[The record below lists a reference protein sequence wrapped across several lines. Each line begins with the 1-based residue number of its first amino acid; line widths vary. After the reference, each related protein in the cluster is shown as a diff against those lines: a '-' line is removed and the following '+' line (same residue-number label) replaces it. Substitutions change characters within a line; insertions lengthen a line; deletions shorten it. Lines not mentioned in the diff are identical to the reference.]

1 VVKCV
6 TDMSHLLQ
14 FILTSLKP
22 FLRNVKVTVDRE
34 RKVVII
40 EQQGERTEMT
50 FDQVA
55 DQIEE
60 LFNGKA

>member
-1 VVKCV
+1 
-6 TDMSHLLQ
+6 MSHLLQ

-22 FLRNVKVTVDRE
+22 FLRGIKVTVDRE

>member
-1 VVKCV
+1 
-6 TDMSHLLQ
+6 MSHLLQ
-14 FILTSLKP
+14 FILSSLKP
-22 FLRNVKVTVDRE
+22 FLRDIKVTVDRE

-60 LFNGKA
+60 LFNGKT

>member
-50 FDQVA
+50 FDEVA

-60 LFNGKA
+60 LFNGKS

>member
-1 VVKCV
+1 MVKCV

-50 FDQVA
+50 FDEVA

-60 LFNGKA
+60 LFNGKS

>member
-1 VVKCV
+1 
-6 TDMSHLLQ
+6 MSQLLQ
-14 FILTSLKP
+14 FIVASLKP
-22 FLRNVKVTVDRE
+22 FLRGIKVTVDRE